1 MLSTLKKIHAWL
13 LDIDSQ
19 DLDALRRGRIFIN
32 VCAVMFS
39 AVFVIVP
46 MSFVHWGTPLFW
58 IQLSNVAGMLLL
70 IVTSAMLTRS
80 GRVAVGA
87 WVLSGGVIVVLTAG
101 SLMAGDFKNG
111 LWHYCL
117 SVLLGGLA
125 MRPKHIWL
133 LVLAVFVAIGVVFLF
148 VDVDLTTNP
157 SKYPSF
163 LILLLFVSLSTYMYS
178 SVTHSSID
186 ALTSANVELL
196 QSNGALERAR
206 ARAESANEAKSRML
220 TKVSHGLRT
229 PLHTVIGYTELIDE
243 TLTFADE
250 GLDIDEL
257 REDLAHVHR
266 ASVGLLL
273 SIENLLAY
281 SELDNGV
288 TELELTELDAAALVG
303 SLAHQKIEH
312 ARARG
317 VSFGI
322 EAPREPVMLR
332 TDKEKLSCVLVNL
345 LSNALKFTDVG
356 GVTVRVMSEAERV
369 VFEIEDSGDGIDE
382 AAMRGLYSALDD
394 DDRASTHARDG
405 GGLGLVLSRR
415 LALLLGGDLEIT
427 SEEGS
432 GSIAR
437 LELPLDRGA

>member
-19 DLDALRRGRIFIN
+19 DRDVLRRGQSFIN
-32 VCAVMFS
+32 VCTVMFFGVL
-39 AVFVIVP
+39 AIIP
-46 MSFVHWGTPLFW
+46 MTFVHWGTHLFW
-58 IQLSNVAGMLLL
+58 IQLLAVLGLLL
-70 IVTSAMLTRS
+70 LLGLAAKFTRS
-80 GRVAVGA
+80 GKVELGA
-87 WVLSGGVIVVLTAG
+87 WALSGGVILVLTVV
-101 SLMAGDFKNG
+101 SVMAGGFKNA

-125 MRPKHIWL
+125 MRPKHIGL
-133 LVLAVFVAIGVVFLF
+133 LVLAVLGAIGVVFVL
-148 VDVDLTTNP
+148 VDVDTSLNP
-157 SKYPSF
+157 SKFPSF
-163 LILLLFVSLSTYMYS
+163 LLLLMFVSLSTYMYS
-178 SVTHSSID
+178 SVTRSSFD
-186 ALTSANVELL
+186 AITSANVELI

-317 VSFGI
+317 VSFAL

>member
-1 MLSTLKKIHAWL
+1 MLSTLKKIRAWL
-13 LDIDSQ
+13 SDIDSE
-19 DLDALRRGRIFIN
+19 DLDVTRRGRILIN
-32 VCAVMFS
+32 VCVVMFA
-39 AVFVIVP
+39 AVLVIIP
-46 MSFVHWGTPLFW
+46 MSFVHWGTLLFW
-58 IQLSNVAGMLLL
+58 IQMSNVVGMMLL
-70 IVTSAMLTRS
+70 IITAAMLTRS
-80 GRVAVGA
+80 GRVGVGA
-87 WVLSGGVIVVLTAG
+87 WVLSGGVIMVLTAG
-101 SLMAGDFKNG
+101 SLMAGDFKNVV
-111 LWHYCL
+111 WHYCL
-117 SVLLGGLA
+117 SVLIGGLA

-133 LVLAVFVAIGVVFLF
+133 LVLAVLAAIGLVFLL
-148 VDVDLTTNP
+148 VDVDVTTNP

-186 ALTSANVELL
+186 ALTSSNLALI
-196 QSNGALERAR
+196 QSNGELERAR
-206 ARAESANEAKSRML
+206 VRAESANAAKSRML

-250 GLDIDEL
+250 GLDIEEL
-257 REDLAHVHR
+257 RADLAHVHR

-288 TELELTELDAAALVG
+288 TELDLTEVDAVDLIG

-312 ARARG
+312 ARIRG
-317 VSFGI
+317 VSFSI
-322 EAPREPVMLR
+322 DAPDDPVVMK
-332 TDKEKLSCVLVNL
+332 TDKERLSCVLVNL
-345 LSNALKFTDVG
+345 LSNALKFTEEG
-356 GVTVRVMSEAERV
+356 GVTARVSSEGGRV

-382 AAMRGLYSALDD
+382 AAMRGLYAALDD

-405 GGLGLVLSRR
+405 GGLGLVLSKR
-415 LALLLGGDLEIT
+415 LASLLGGDIELT
-427 SEEGS
+427 SEAGR